1 MELYLIR
8 HADALAL
15 SDAGVAD
22 DGDRPLSDEGK
33 AQSRALA
40 VALQKHGVRLDGVVT
55 SPLLRAKTTAEELL
69 QNWTGPMPS
78 MQVAEELSPGFK
90 AKKLSRFL
98 RELNL
103 ESIAIVGHQPDFADY
118 LGWLIGARKAQIDL
132 PKAGVAAIHL
142 PDGPD
147 KGAGVLLWLLTPA
160 WFEAPVVH

>member
-15 SDAGVAD
+15 ADAGVAD

-33 AQSRALA
+33 AQARALA
-40 VALQKHGVRLDGVVT
+40 VGLQKHGVRLDGVVT

-78 MQVAEELSPGFK
+78 MQVAEDLAPGFK
-90 AKKLSRFL
+90 PKKLSRFL